1 MKGNRSIRV
10 ALATAGI
17 MILGLAIP
25 QGNGIAPGAHML
37 TASNQG
43 WSTGIEKK
51 HSDDLEKQADHAHA
65 VAENPLVMLKEPF
78 AVSSTAV
85 AAGTKEPTGLGERA
99 DSVKGPVAEPVRGI
113 YVSGYAAGSPKAM
126 GKLRDLAKR
135 TEINAMVIDV
145 KDDYGLLTY
154 PSKLRLAHR
163 IGADR
168 RPLMAQPRQLIE
180 ELHAEGLYV
189 IGRLVVFKD
198 AWLASRVPEWALHE
212 RSGKVWKD
220 SKGKA
225 WINPYRSE
233 VWNYNIAIAQE
244 AAELGFDEIQFDY
257 VRFPANGKR
266 ADAVIDYGSHGTTK
280 PEAIGQFLGRAR
292 DKLHGK
298 PISADVFG
306 LVTSSSDDMG
316 IGQTWRSVASSV
328 DAISP
333 MVYPSHYSAGM
344 YGIPQPD
351 LDPSAVIRKAMS
363 DAAARNRYLIQ
374 SGIKPAQIRPWL
386 QSFTATWLHPHLAYG
401 EKEIREQIRAAREA
415 GVDQYLLWSPRCIYP
430 LTSSS

>member
-10 ALATAGI
+10 ALAFAGI
-17 MILGLAIP
+17 MMLGLAIP
-25 QGNGIAPGAHML
+25 EGNGIAPGAHML
-37 TASNQG
+37 TASEG
-43 WSTGIEKK
+43 WNTGIEK
-51 HSDDLEKQADHAHA
+51 HPDNLQKQIDHAHS
-65 VAENPLVMLKEPF
+65 VAENTLKTLKEPF
-78 AVSSTAV
+78 KVSSTAA
-85 AAGTKEPTGLGERA
+85 AAGAKEPTGIGQRA
-99 DSVKGPVAEPVRGI
+99 DSAKGPVAEPVRGI

-126 GKLRDLAKR
+126 GRLRDLAKR

-154 PSKLRLAHR
+154 PSKVRLAHR

-168 RPLMAQPRQLIE
+168 RPLMAQPTQLID

-198 AWLASRVPEWALHE
+198 AWLASRVPDWALHE
-212 RSGKVWKD
+212 QSGKVWRD

-266 ADAVIDYGSHGTTK
+266 AEAVIDYGSHGTNK
-280 PEAIGQFLGRAR
+280 SEAIGQFLGRAR

-351 LDPSAVIRKAMS
+351 LNPSAVIRKSMS

-430 LTSSS
+430 LTDEHQG